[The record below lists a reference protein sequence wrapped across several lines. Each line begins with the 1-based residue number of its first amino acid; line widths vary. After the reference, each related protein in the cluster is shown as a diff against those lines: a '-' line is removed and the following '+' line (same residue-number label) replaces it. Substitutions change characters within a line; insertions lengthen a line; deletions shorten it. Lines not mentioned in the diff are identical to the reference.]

1 MATKDSLQELK
12 DLISLILMDIDKYDY
27 PYVYDMVNDPEV
39 RPNLEENII
48 NLCKE
53 TGMTIQDAILQ
64 IERDYNPN
72 MLKD

>member
-12 DLISLILMDIDKYDY
+12 DLISLILMDIDRYDY
-27 PYVYDMVNDPEV
+27 PYVYDMINDPEV
-39 RPNLEENII
+39 RANLEENII